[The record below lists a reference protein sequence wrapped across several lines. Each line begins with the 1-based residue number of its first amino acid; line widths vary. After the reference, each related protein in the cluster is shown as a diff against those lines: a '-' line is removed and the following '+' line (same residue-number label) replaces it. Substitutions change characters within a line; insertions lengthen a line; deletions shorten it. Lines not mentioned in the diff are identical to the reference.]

1 MILDGKVA
9 IVTGGGSGM
18 GKATALLFAKQGAK
32 VVVAD
37 LNLEAAEKTVEQIDG
52 EALAV
57 QVNVSENDQVKALVD
72 RTLEVYGK
80 IDILVNNAGVPMAF
94 TPIEEVREEQWDQI
108 MNVNTKSIY
117 LTTKHV
123 VPHMKANGQG
133 AIVNTASIAGV
144 RARPGLN
151 AYCASKGAAI
161 MLTKALAIELAPY
174 KIRVNAINPGP
185 AETPMLSK
193 FMNGDQE
200 QIERDTKEIFINSV
214 PMGALIQPG
223 DIAQAALYLC
233 SDMAKMVTGEIL
245 NVDGG
250 RGI

>member
-1 MILDGKVA
+1 MLVQDKVA

-18 GKATALLFAKQGAK
+18 GRAICRLFAAEGAR

-37 LNLEAAEKTVEQIDG
+37 LNLEAARATASECASETVAYE
-52 EALAV
+52 
-57 QVNVSENDQVKALVD
+57 VNVAHDGQVKGLVEHTIE
-72 RTLEVYGK
+72 RFGRV
-80 IDILVNNAGVPMAF
+80 DILVNCAGVPMPF
-94 TPIEEVREEQWDQI
+94 TPVEEVTEEQWDRI
-108 MNVNTKSIY
+108 FDVNTKSIF
-117 LTTKHV
+117 LTAKHV
-123 VPHMKANGQG
+123 VPHMKQNGRG
-133 AIVNTASIAGV
+133 AILNICSIAGV

-161 MLTKALAIELAPY
+161 MLTKALALELAPY
-174 KIRVNAINPGP
+174 RIRVNGINPGP

-193 FMNGDQE
+193 FMTGDE
-200 QIERDTKEIFINSV
+200 EKIERETKEIFINSV
-214 PMGALIQPG
+214 PLGALIQPD

-233 SDMAKMVTGEIL
+233 SDAAKMVTGEIV